1 MDGEKRKK
9 KSKPWNSFYS
19 CNTTQ
24 KQMAVLQVK
33 KIQDDKS
40 NELTGKN
47 PQQNTRKNGLNQT
60 VKGLPTITN

>member
-1 MDGEKRKK
+1 MGGEKRKK
-9 KSKPWNSFYS
+9 KTKPWNSFYS

-47 PQQNTRKNGLNQT
+47 PQQNTRNNGLNQT

>member
-1 MDGEKRKK
+1 MGGEKRKK
-9 KSKPWNSFYS
+9 ESKPWNSFYS

-40 NELTGKN
+40 NELTVKI
-47 PQQNTRKNGLNQT
+47 LN
-60 VKGLPTITN
+60 KIPEKWIEPDS